1 MASQRIVTPVK
12 TGVQP
17 FRTSPASR
25 HCGFRRND
33 GMPRFLAFHKCS
45 YIAPE
50 TTIRLL
56 FFVLALLAG
65 FSPHARAGAA
75 PVTFQDS
82 EGKTVTVVRPYTRI
96 ISLYPAHTENLISL
110 GLGSEI
116 IGIEGGNEWLP
127 QLRDKKH
134 FSYREDPEKIIGAR
148 PDLVL
153 VRPMIERSAPQLLAT
168 LRKAGI
174 TVVSLQ
180 PNTVE
185 EIFDYW
191 RALGL
196 LTGRTHQAEEMVA
209 RFQAELAAI
218 RKIVAKVPENAR
230 TKVYF
235 EAIHTKMKTFA
246 QESIAMYVLQQAG
259 GVNVAAD
266 ASQVRETNIA
276 AYGKERIL
284 AKGAEI
290 EVFLAQQGRMNP
302 VTIETITQEPGFQAI
317 KAVRNN
323 RVFFVDERLVSR
335 PTLRIIEGIQTIAAL
350 LYPDLFPGTT
360 RKKGGADGR

>member
-1 MASQRIVTPVK
+1 MVPK
-12 TGVQP
+12 
-17 FRTSPASR
+17 
-25 HCGFRRND
+25 
-33 GMPRFLAFHKCS
+33 
-45 YIAPE
+45 
-50 TTIRLL
+50 RLL
-56 FFVLALLAG
+56 FLILAALLAG
-65 FSPHARAGAA
+65 FSPSASAAA
-75 PVTFQDS
+75 PATFQDS
-82 EGKTVTVVRPYTRI
+82 EGKTVTVARTFTRI
-96 ISLYPAHTENLISL
+96 ISLYPAHTENLVSL
-110 GLGSEI
+110 GLGTEI
-116 IGIEGGNEWLP
+116 IGIEGGDEGLP
-127 QLRDKKH
+127 QLKDKKH
-134 FSYREDPEKIIGAR
+134 FSYREDPEKFIAAR

-196 LTGRTHQAEEMVA
+196 LTGKTQRAEEMVA
-209 RFQAELAAI
+209 GFQAELAAI
-218 RKIVAKVPENAR
+218 RKIVGKIPEKAR
-230 TKVYF
+230 AKVYF

-284 AKGAEI
+284 AKGGEI

-302 VTIETITQEPGFQAI
+302 VTVEAISQEPGFQAI
-317 KAVRNN
+317 KAVRSN
-323 RVFFVDERLVSR
+323 RVFLVDERLVSR
-335 PTLRIIEGIQTIAAL
+335 PTMRIIEGIRTIGAL
-350 LYPDLFPGTT
+350 LYPEFFPGPT
-360 RKKGGADGR
+360 RKKVAADGR

>member
-1 MASQRIVTPVK
+1 M
-12 TGVQP
+12 
-17 FRTSPASR
+17 
-25 HCGFRRND
+25 
-33 GMPRFLAFHKCS
+33 
-45 YIAPE
+45 
-50 TTIRLL
+50 RLL
-56 FFVLALLAG
+56 FLIFALLAG
-65 FSPHARAGAA
+65 LSPHALAGAVPA
-75 PVTFQDS
+75 TFQDS
-82 EGKTVTVVRPYTRI
+82 EGKTITVVRPYTRI

-110 GLGSEI
+110 GLGAEI
-116 IGIEGGNEWLP
+116 IGIEGADSDLP

-134 FSYREDPEKIIGAR
+134 YSYHEDPEKIIGAR

-153 VRPMIERSAPQLLAT
+153 VRPMIERSSPQLMAT
-168 LRKAGI
+168 LRQAGI

-180 PNTVE
+180 PNTVG

-196 LTGRTHQAEEMVA
+196 LTGRTRQAEEMVA
-209 RFQAELAAI
+209 TFQAELAAI
-218 RKIVAKVPENAR
+218 RKIVAKVGEKAR
-230 TKVYF
+230 AKVYF

-302 VTIETITQEPGFQAI
+302 VTIETIAQEPGFQAI

-323 RVFFVDERLVSR
+323 RVFLVDERLVSR
-335 PTLRIIEGIQTIAAL
+335 PTMRIIEGIRTIGAL
-350 LYPDLFPGTT
+350 LYPEIFSGPT
-360 RKKGGADGR
+360 RKKGTADGR

>member
-1 MASQRIVTPVK
+1 MAR
-12 TGVQP
+12 P
-17 FRTSPASR
+17 F
-25 HCGFRRND
+25 
-33 GMPRFLAFHKCS
+33 
-45 YIAPE
+45 
-50 TTIRLL
+50 
-56 FFVLALLAG
+56 
-65 FSPHARAGAA
+65 
-75 PVTFQDS
+75 
-82 EGKTVTVVRPYTRI
+82 TRI

-110 GLGSEI
+110 GLGAEI
-116 IGIEGGNEWLP
+116 IGIEGADDDLP
-127 QLRDKKH
+127 QLKDKKH
-134 FSYREDPEKIIGAR
+134 FSYHEDPEKIIGAR

-168 LRKAGI
+168 LRQAGI

-180 PNTVE
+180 PNTVA

-191 RALGL
+191 RALGM
-196 LTGRTHQAEEMVA
+196 LTGRTRQAEEMVA
-209 RFQAELAAI
+209 SFQADLAAI
-218 RKIVAKVPENAR
+218 RKIVGKVPEKSR

-246 QESIAMYVLQQAG
+246 QESIAMYVLEQAG

-284 AKGAEI
+284 AKAGEI

-302 VTIETITQEPGFQAI
+302 VTIETIVQEPGFQAI

-323 RVFFVDERLVSR
+323 RVFLVDERLVSR
-335 PTLRIIEGIQTIAAL
+335 PTLRIIEGIRTIVRVAL
-350 LYPDLFPGTT
+350 PGAFPGPT
-360 RKKGGADGR
+360 RKKVAANDR

>member
-1 MASQRIVTPVK
+1 M
-12 TGVQP
+12 
-17 FRTSPASR
+17 PAI
-25 HCGFRRND
+25 F
-33 GMPRFLAFHKCS
+33 M
-45 YIAPE
+45 
-50 TTIRLL
+50 RLL
-56 FFVLALLAG
+56 FLFLALLAG
-65 FSPHARAGAA
+65 LSPHALAGAA
-75 PVTFQDS
+75 PATFQDS
-82 EGKTVTVVRPYTRI
+82 EGKTITVTRPYTRI

-110 GLGSEI
+110 GLGAEI
-116 IGIEGGNEWLP
+116 IGIEGADSDLP
-127 QLRDKKH
+127 QLKDKKH
-134 FSYREDPEKIIGAR
+134 YSYHEDPEKIIGAR

-168 LRKAGI
+168 LRQAGI

-180 PNTVE
+180 PNTVA

-191 RALGL
+191 RALGI
-196 LTGRTHQAEEMVA
+196 LTGRTRQAEEMVA
-209 RFQAELAAI
+209 SFQTELAAI
-218 RKIVAKVPENAR
+218 RKIVAKVPEKAR

-246 QESIAMYVLQQAG
+246 QESIAMYALEQAG

-266 ASQVRETNIA
+266 ASQVRDTNIA

-302 VTIETITQEPGFQAI
+302 VTMETIMQEPGFQAI

-323 RVFFVDERLVSR
+323 RVFLVDERLVSR
-335 PTLRIIEGIQTIAAL
+335 PTPRIIEGIKTIAVQ
-350 LYPDLFPGTT
+350 LYPELFPGPT
-360 RKKGGADGR
+360 RKKGTANGH

>member
-1 MASQRIVTPVK
+1 MILQRIVTPVK
-12 TGVQP
+12 TGVQT
-17 FRTSPASR
+17 FRSFPKTLDS
-25 HCGFRRND
+25 GFLRND
-33 GMPRFLAFHKCS
+33 GISRCWAL
-45 YIAPE
+45 
-50 TTIRLL
+50 RLL
-56 FFVLALLAG
+56 LFVFTLLAA
-65 FSPHARAGAA
+65 FSPPAWAGAA
-75 PVTFQDS
+75 PAIFQDS
-82 EGKTVTVVRPYTRI
+82 EGKTVMVTRPFTRI

-110 GLGSEI
+110 GLGAEI
-116 IGIEGGNEWLP
+116 IGIEGADSDLP
-127 QLRDKKH
+127 QLKDKKH
-134 FSYREDPEKIIGAR
+134 FSYHEDPEKFIAAR

-180 PNTVE
+180 PNTVA

-196 LTGRTHQAEEMVA
+196 LTDRTHQAEEMVA
-209 RFQAELAAI
+209 SFQAELAAI
-218 RKIVAKVPENAR
+218 RKIVAKIPEKVR
-230 TKVYF
+230 VKVYF

-246 QESIAMYVLQQAG
+246 QESIAVYVLEQAG

-284 AKGAEI
+284 AKGGEI

-302 VTIETITQEPGFQAI
+302 VTIETIIQEPGFQAI
-317 KAVRNN
+317 KAVRSN
-323 RVFFVDERLVSR
+323 RVFLVDERLVSR
-335 PTLRIIEGIQTIAAL
+335 PTLRITEGIRNVGAL
-350 LYPDLFPGTT
+350 LYPELFPGPT
-360 RKKGGADGR
+360 RKKVAADGR